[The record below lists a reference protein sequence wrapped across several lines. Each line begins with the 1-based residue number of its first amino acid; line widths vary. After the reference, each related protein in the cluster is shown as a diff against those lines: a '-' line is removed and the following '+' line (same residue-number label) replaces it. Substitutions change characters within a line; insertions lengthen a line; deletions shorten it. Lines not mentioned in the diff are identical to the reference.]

1 MLAFGA
7 NPNAADAWGH
17 TPLDFTRRYDI
28 YKVLLGAGVDVHA
41 LNADYSRSALH
52 QLFQMMGGYSLHSD
66 TVDMIDL
73 PVNAGFDVNT
83 RDSRGE
89 TPLLNAVYSGRIS
102 HARRF
107 PDLGA
112 DPSLYGHS
120 ARETAIHFAVCFNRH
135 DMIPLLLERRAD
147 HTALNA
153 TGSNIAH
160 MAAWSAGTKTMS
172 VLAKSRVAKLDV
184 LLRNKDGK
192 APADCVL
199 KRNYLTEESKQ
210 GLRAEF
216 ERFMKSIPT
225 SGTDTVMGSRKLLLI
240 MKNLTRVMMTFV
252 YRARFQRSKSQNL
265 LPGSR
270 NSLGQ
275 NITA

>member
-1 MLAFGA
+1 M
-7 NPNAADAWGH
+7 
-17 TPLDFTRRYDI
+17 
-28 YKVLLGAGVDVHA
+28 LLGAGVNVHA
-41 LNADYSRSALH
+41 LNAKYSLSALH

-73 PVNAGFDVNT
+73 LVNAGFDVNT

-89 TPLLNAVYSGRIS
+89 TPLLNAVYSGHIS